1 MKISKKATTIAIV
14 NQKGG
19 TGKTTTCENLGIGL
33 AMEGKKVLLVDA
45 DPQGSLTISMGWQQP
60 DELPTT
66 LSTLM
71 AKAMNDQSIPPG
83 EGILHHAEGVDLIPA
98 NIELAGLEVSL
109 VNTMN
114 REKMLKQVLDGAK
127 HEYDFILLDCT
138 PSLGMLTVN
147 ALAAA
152 DTTLIPVQA
161 QYLSAKGLEQ
171 LLQTVQKVR
180 RQINPKL
187 KIEGIL
193 LTINNNVDSA
203 NPTENDFTPFLN
215 IMNEWY
221 AKDTS
226 NKIKAVFKSRMKEGL
241 RCSGAIPYG
250 YKRINGDKQ
259 TLVVDEPAAEIVRK
273 VFRLAC
279 QGMGVTAIAEQL
291 TEEKV
296 LIPSAY
302 TAKYFPENCRNRS
315 FSDPY
320 RWNANTIGH
329 ILDRQEYLGH
339 TVLGKSI
346 CENFKTKQRRAATPE
361 ELMIFP
367 DTHEAIIDQDTWDIA
382 QKLRVRAKPRA
393 ANGTYSHRLS
403 GMIYCADCGSRM
415 GFISPEARQSGKH
428 YDSDSAFQC
437 GNYRNQNNECVSHFI
452 KTSALEAAILQAIKA
467 VSQYVIE
474 NEAEFIS
481 QLKTVWNESKSKS
494 ANNGQQEIDEAKK
507 RMAEL
512 DAKIQKLYDSA
523 ISGLLPERQAQ
534 RMIQQYDEEQLML
547 EKRVEELQGQIQEE
561 EVEKIDTN
569 RFIALVNKYR
579 NCEELTDT
587 MLYAFIDRV
596 EVHEATGG
604 RTVYR
609 QQNIDI
615 YFNFIGNYYPPVET
629 VSEEERIA
637 AIEAEQLRKKQ
648 EKAKRA
654 AEVQKQKKAA
664 LMKAVEAGDP
674 EAIAEYERKLAL
686 QRERNHRRQQK
697 IKEAREAD
705 PAYIAQMEE
714 KERLQREKLLEAER
728 KRTERANRQKKLSR
742 KELKEAA
749 KTDPKAAEEWQA
761 LKEKEAVARQRKKER
776 EEERMAADPEYAA
789 MMAERKA
796 EYTRTRTAKRQ
807 AEREALVE
815 LAKTDEEAA
824 KKLAEMRKYQ
834 SQATVRSYQKMKA
847 DAEAGD
853 PDAIK
858 RYETT
863 LAKRREE
870 YHRKKGA

>member
-1 MKISKKATTIAIV
+1 MAKKEEIKITALYERLSRDDEQAGESNSIL
-14 NQKGG
+14 NQKKYLEEYARQHGLRNIRHFYDDGYSG
-19 TGKTTTCENLGIGL
+19 TNFNRPGFTAL
-33 AMEGKKVLLVDA
+33 MEEIEAGRVDTLVVKDLSRFGRNYLQVGYYTEIVFPKK
-45 DPQGSLTISMGWQQP
+45 
-60 DELPTT
+60 
-66 LSTLM
+66 
-71 AKAMNDQSIPPG
+71 
-83 EGILHHAEGVDLIPA
+83 GV
-98 NIELAGLEVSL
+98 
-109 VNTMN
+109 
-114 REKMLKQVLDGAK
+114 R
-127 HEYDFILLDCT
+127 FI
-138 PSLGMLTVN
+138 
-147 ALAAA
+147 A
-152 DTTLIPVQA
+152 
-161 QYLSAKGLEQ
+161 
-171 LLQTVQKVR
+171 
-180 RQINPKL
+180 
-187 KIEGIL
+187 
-193 LTINNNVDSA
+193 INNNVDSA
-203 NPTENDFTPFLN
+203 KPNENDFTPFLN

-226 NKIKAVFKSRMKEGL
+226 NKIKAVFKSRMKDGL
-241 RCSGAIPYG
+241 RCSGSIPYG
-250 YKRINGDKQ
+250 YKRTNGDKQ

-273 VFRLAC
+273 VFRLAS
-279 QGMGVTAIAEQL
+279 QSIGVTAIADIL

-302 TAKYFPENCRNRS
+302 AAKYFPENCRHRTII
-315 FSDPY
+315 DPY
-320 RWNANTIGH
+320 RWNATTVGY

-346 CENFKTKQRRAATPE
+346 SENFKTKQRRAATPD

-367 DTHEAIIDQDTWDIA
+367 DTHEPIIDQDTWDIA
-382 QKLRVRAKPRA
+382 QKLRVRKKPRA

-403 GMIYCADCGSRM
+403 GLIYCADCGSRM
-415 GFISPEARQSGKH
+415 GFSSPDAKYGEKH
-428 YDSDSAFQC
+428 YDSDSSFQC
-437 GNYRNQNNECVSHFI
+437 GNYRNKNGECVSHFI

-481 QLKTVWNESKSKS
+481 QLKAVWNESKSKS
-494 ANNGQQEIDEAKK
+494 VNDGQQELDEAKK

-534 RMIQQYDEEQLML
+534 RMIRQYDEEQLML
-547 EKRVEELQGQIQEE
+547 EKRIEELQEQTHQE
-561 EVEKIDTN
+561 EVEQIDTN

-629 VSEEERIA
+629 ISEEERIA

-654 AEVQKQKKAA
+654 AEVQKQNKAA

-728 KRTERANRQKKLSR
+728 KRSERANRQKKLSR

-749 KTDPKAAEEWQA
+749 KIDPKAAEEWQA
-761 LKEKEAVARQRKKER
+761 LKEKEAAARQRKKER

-789 MMAERKA
+789 MMAERRA
-796 EYTRTRTAKRQ
+796 EYNRRHTAKRK
-807 AEREALVE
+807 ADREALE
-815 LAKTDEEAA
+815 EQAKTDPEAA

-834 SQATVRSYQKMKA
+834 SQATVKSYQKMKA

-853 PDAIK
+853 PDAIR

-863 LAKRREE
+863 LAKRRED